1 MKTTTKKVSLFAG
14 GIVSIALSLM
24 TLSLGA
30 SNPAYA
36 TSSTLRG
43 PQAIA
48 TGTDV
53 PTPTPPLTAFTV
65 TPPSTP
71 PPDTS
76 GFADPYVLKSVNASQ
91 MQAGDTVQFTIVAG
105 NRGNVDA
112 VNVQVRDTLESYF
125 DLVSVTASPRGTVIL
140 NGRSFIVD
148 IGTLSPKELITIVVI
163 VKVNDTAKAGVCM
176 NVATLNTTSTGDDPN
191 NNIAFAKCIMGQVM
205 VPETGA
211 DLTAPTSQMST
222 SQMSTSQMPIALAL
236 LVFGVAL
243 VFGSLWVG
251 RRHAA

>member
-1 MKTTTKKVSLFAG
+1 MKTTTKKTSLFAG
-14 GIVSIALSLM
+14 GIVLIALSLL
-24 TLSLGA
+24 TLSVG
-30 SNPAYA
+30 SSTSAYA
-36 TSSTLRG
+36 ASQSVRG
-43 PQAIA
+43 PQALPTVPDVTATPIPASPTAPSIA
-48 TGTDV
+48 
-53 PTPTPPLTAFTV
+53 PTPP
-65 TPPSTP
+65 PGP
-71 PPDTS
+71 S

-91 MQAGDTVQFTIVAG
+91 VMSGDTVQFTIVAG
-105 NRGNVDA
+105 NRGTVDA

-125 DLVSVTASPRGTVIL
+125 YLVSVTPSPRGTVIL

-211 DLTAPTSQMST
+211 DLTRAA
-222 SQMSTSQMPIALAL
+222 SQMPIALAL
-236 LVFGVAL
+236 LGLGLVLVLSSAL
-243 VFGSLWVG
+243 LN
-251 RRHAA
+251 RRQTL